1 MRSRDVR
8 ATTAGLLFIAATATS
23 LIATALLGSLLK
35 GPGFLAAVA
44 LHQDRLLTAALF
56 QLIAAFTSA
65 AIAVT
70 LYPVLREHAA
80 GMALGAVAFRLI
92 EGVFYAL
99 SAAGTM
105 ILVSLSGQ
113 LTAGA
118 SAHASADLVR
128 DLRDSAGC
136 VGVLAFYT
144 GATLYYLV
152 FYRSQLIPRWLSVWG
167 LAGTVLGLVAGLL
180 VLFQSIAVLSSTQ
193 VVLNLPIAVQEMVL
207 AVWLIA
213 KGFSAKA
220 KAKALGAGGGRA
232 ASSLTSQH
240 ESQPT
245 AAGRPQ
251 LGRCHGSYSTRSLA
265 DSAARRPRSGI
276 QISRF
281 GTTPGGHL
289 GDQIAAHISG
299 YACVLPDIPHRS
311 A

>member
-23 LIATALLGSLLK
+23 LIATAFLGSFLD
-35 GPGFLAAVA
+35 GPGFLAAVG

-56 QLIAAFTSA
+56 QLIAAFTCA

-80 GMALGAVAFRLI
+80 AMALGSVAFRLI

-136 VGVLAFYT
+136 VGYLAFCT

-152 FYRSQLIPRWLSVWG
+152 FYRSQLIPRWLSAWG
-167 LAGTVLGLVAGLL
+167 LAGTVLGLVSGLL

-207 AVWLIA
+207 AVWLIV
-213 KGFSAKA
+213 KGFSPKPEAKA
-220 KAKALGAGGGRA
+220 PAPL
-232 ASSLTSQH
+232 
-240 ESQPT
+240 T
-245 AAGRPQ
+245 AAELHP
-251 LGRCHGSYSTRSLA
+251 A
-265 DSAARRPRSGI
+265 
-276 QISRF
+276 
-281 GTTPGGHL
+281 
-289 GDQIAAHISG
+289 
-299 YACVLPDIPHRS
+299 
-311 A
+311 